1 MGGGGELTPSEKFWR
16 CFFVAENEI
25 NKFTILGETGS
36 GKTCYLLGMYYEM
49 TMGVAGYTLTT
60 ENRDEARNLKTRYK
74 MLSNKKLGQSRFPD
88 PTDKVQTYKFELQY
102 ALNSI
107 ADFEW
112 IDYPGG
118 FLDPMSENVN
128 SEEYQAVEKTIKES
142 DILFICIDGENLKGN
157 DTRKKIRKV
166 RAKCVNNINPYLNTI
181 EGKFPPIAMIVTKY
195 DLCATDTNEDEIKE
209 ILTKSFSFFERDDVF
224 IAVIPVSIGEN
235 IEDDN
240 YSGDLD
246 PLNVHLPIL
255 LGINFALIRIL
266 ELGRALIREYKARIE
281 NAELIKTSEEMSFFL
296 WRNNKVIDEMKSYI
310 KDAKQDIAN
319 IKEIAKYFKKSINRI
334 NDDLEEITMIFAN
347 GVWQDEN
354 SINKM
359 WDDLQSVANYF

>member
-1 MGGGGELTPSEKFWR
+1 MT
-16 CFFVAENEI
+16 ENEI

-49 TMGVAGYTLTT
+49 TMCIAGYTLTT

-128 SEEYQAVEKTIKES
+128 SEEYQAVEKNIKES

-166 RAKCVNNINPYLNTI
+166 RAKCVNNINPYL
-181 EGKFPPIAMIVTKY
+181 EY
-195 DLCATDTNEDEIKE
+195 
-209 ILTKSFSFFERDDVF
+209 VF
-224 IAVIPVSIGEN
+224 I
-235 IEDDN
+235 
-240 YSGDLD
+240 
-246 PLNVHLPIL
+246 NV
-255 LGINFALIRIL
+255 
-266 ELGRALIREYKARIE
+266 
-281 NAELIKTSEEMSFFL
+281 
-296 WRNNKVIDEMKSYI
+296 
-310 KDAKQDIAN
+310 
-319 IKEIAKYFKKSINRI
+319 
-334 NDDLEEITMIFAN
+334 
-347 GVWQDEN
+347 
-354 SINKM
+354 
-359 WDDLQSVANYF
+359 